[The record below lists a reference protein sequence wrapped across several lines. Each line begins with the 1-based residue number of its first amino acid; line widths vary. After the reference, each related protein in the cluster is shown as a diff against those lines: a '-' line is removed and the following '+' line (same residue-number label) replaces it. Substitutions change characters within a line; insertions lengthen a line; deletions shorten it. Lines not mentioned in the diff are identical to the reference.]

1 MGITSRP
8 LRNSQ
13 VISARVRFYY
23 PVLLQSP
30 PFITNEFCLEGI
42 LHLKVFTV
50 LPKFVLIENGLHL
63 ATYRAESF
71 LSHHLINLLAYFGLN
86 NPNLL
91 RINLV

>member
-1 MGITSRP
+1 M
-8 LRNSQ
+8 
-13 VISARVRFYY
+13 
-23 PVLLQSP
+23 P

-71 LSHHLINLLAYFGLN
+71 LSKIGVYFLAFLAIYNF
-86 NPNLL
+86 
-91 RINLV
+91 RIFFFKT